1 MNSINKI
8 LEVFKFLSLLDA
20 NLHKKMIIL
29 CHLVINESTK
39 DVVDACCDNH
49 KLTFVHSSLVDLVVI
64 ILESYAEPLVNIYF
78 GH

>member
-1 MNSINKI
+1 
-8 LEVFKFLSLLDA
+8 
-20 NLHKKMIIL
+20 MIIL

>member
-1 MNSINKI
+1 MQTYI
-8 LEVFKFLSLLDA
+8 
-20 NLHKKMIIL
+20 KKMIIL

-39 DVVDACCDNH
+39 DVVDVCCDNH